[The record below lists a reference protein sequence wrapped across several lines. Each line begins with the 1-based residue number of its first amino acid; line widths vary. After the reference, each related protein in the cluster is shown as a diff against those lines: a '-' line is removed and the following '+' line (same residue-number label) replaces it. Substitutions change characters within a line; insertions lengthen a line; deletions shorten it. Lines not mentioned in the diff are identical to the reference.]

1 MVMFHQNAKRQRRK
15 EEEVNRAGRF
25 FMVLLVTALIIIL
38 LLKRVENYCS
48 FTELIITLVLLIKTA
63 AAVSEPTAKASS
75 PRTVKMVRVFRSRE
89 STHKYLTVVALI
101 SFFSSVIKN
110 VRYVCVCVC
119 GVCLCVCVC
128 AWCAYKVVRI

>member
-1 MVMFHQNAKRQRRK
+1 MFHQNAKRQRRK

-25 FMVLLVTALIIIL
+25 FMVLLVTAL

-128 AWCAYKVVRI
+128 VCVCVQSSKNLKNE